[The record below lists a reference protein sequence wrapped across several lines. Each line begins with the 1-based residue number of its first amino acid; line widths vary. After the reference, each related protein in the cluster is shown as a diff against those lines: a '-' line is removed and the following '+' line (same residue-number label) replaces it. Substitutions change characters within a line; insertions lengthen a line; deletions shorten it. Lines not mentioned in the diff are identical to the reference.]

1 MKKTVLYKI
10 AAVLLSVITAAAM
23 IPAAF
28 ASNESEREYDTDGA
42 TKFTFTDSGIDA
54 DDGDYDGCKINGSD
68 LTINSAGVYILSGT
82 SSDGSVSVKKGTTG
96 VVLILA
102 GLNLTSA
109 DSAPIACNKSSE
121 VTVVAAAGS
130 KNTLTDTEKNNGD
143 NYPDNENAE
152 NAVIKCK
159 DGSKVTICG
168 TGELTVNALGKNG
181 IKSGASTEEEGE
193 AYLYIKE
200 LTLTIKASVND
211 AVNAEALLNIYSGS
225 ITIDAGDDALHCD
238 YIMNVGEEGTAGPA
252 IKVTS
257 CCEGL
262 EAAELNIYSGNITI
276 YSEDDCLN
284 AANSDLSDYGFSLSI
299 YGGTLYMESS
309 SGDGIDSNGTLTIS
323 GGSTTVWTAN
333 TADNQPLDADGTITV
348 SGGTV
353 FAAGGSAG
361 MGMNIEAS
369 QPFVVFGNTGTGGM
383 GQGAQGG
390 TPGEPPT
397 GGAGQGAQSGTPGE
411 PPTGGAGQ
419 GAQSG
424 TPGEPPTGGAGQD
437 GQGGAPGEP
446 PTGGAGQDGQSGTPG
461 EPPTG
466 GAGQG
471 AQSGTPGEPPTG
483 GAGQDGQGGTP
494 GEPPTGRAGQD
505 GQSGTPGEPP
515 TGGMGQGSVLLSAD
529 SAFEIRDS
537 SGSTVYSGTA
547 PYNASTVFYSSPNL
561 YEDSEYTLY
570 SGGAG
575 VAAASAGYTVTN
587 NSGSTP
593 AKPNDDGTDAEET
606 NPQTGDSIY
615 PIIFAAVFV
624 ALGGGAAAAAVI
636 IVRKRSRRGEN

>member
-1 MKKTVLYKI
+1 MKKSILYKI

-28 ASNESEREYDTDGA
+28 ASDESEREYDTDGA

-82 SSDGSVSVKKGTTG
+82 SSDGSVSVKKGIAG

-130 KNTLTDTEKNNGD
+130 KNTLTDTEKNNDD

-181 IKSGASTEEEGE
+181 IKSGASTEEDGE
-193 AYLYIKE
+193 ACLYIKE
-200 LTLTIKASVND
+200 LTLTINASVND

-353 FAAGGSAG
+353 LAAGGSAG

-419 GAQSG
+419 
-424 TPGEPPTGGAGQD
+424 
-437 GQGGAPGEP
+437 
-446 PTGGAGQDGQSGTPG
+446 DGQSGTPG

-483 GAGQDGQGGTP
+483 G
-494 GEPPTGRAGQD
+494 AGQD

-636 IVRKRSRRGEN
+636 IVRKRSHRRES

>member
-1 MKKTVLYKI
+1 MKKSILYKI
-10 AAVLLSVITAAAM
+10 AAVLISLMIAAAM

-28 ASNESEREYDTDGA
+28 ALDERESGYDTDGA

-54 DDGDYDGCKINGSD
+54 DDGDYDGYKINGSD

-82 SSDGSVSVKKGTTG
+82 SSDGSVTVKKGITG
-96 VVLILA
+96 VVLILD
-102 GLNLTSA
+102 GLDLTSE

-130 KNTLTDTEKNNGD
+130 KNTLTDTEKNNDD

-181 IKSGASTEEEGE
+181 IKSGASTEEDGE
-193 AYLYIKE
+193 ACLYIKE
-200 LTLTIKASVND
+200 LTLTINASVND

-262 EAAELNIYSGNITI
+262 EAADLNIYSGNITI
-276 YSEDDCLN
+276 YSEDDCIN

-353 FAAGGSAG
+353 LAAGGSSG
-361 MGMNIEAS
+361 MGMNIEAT
-369 QPFVVFGNTGTGGM
+369 QPFVVFGNTGTGGGM

-419 GAQSG
+419 
-424 TPGEPPTGGAGQD
+424 
-437 GQGGAPGEP
+437 
-446 PTGGAGQDGQSGTPG
+446 DGQSGTPG

-466 GAGQG
+466 G
-471 AQSGTPGEPPTG
+471 
-483 GAGQDGQGGTP
+483 
-494 GEPPTGRAGQD
+494 
-505 GQSGTPGEPP
+505 
-515 TGGMGQGSVLLSAD
+515 GMGQGSVLLSAD
-529 SAFEIRDS
+529 SDFEIKDA

-547 PYNASTVFYSSPNL
+547 PYNASYIFYSSPDL
-561 YEDSEYTLY
+561 SEGSEYPLY
-570 SGGAG
+570 SGGVSA
-575 VAAASAGYTVTN
+575 AAASAGYTIAN
-587 NSGSTP
+587 NSGSAP
-593 AKPNDDGTDAEET
+593 SKPNDDGTNTEET

-636 IVRKRSRRGEN
+636 IVRKRSRRRES

>member
-1 MKKTVLYKI
+1 MKKSILYKI

-28 ASNESEREYDTDGA
+28 ASDESEREYDTDGA

-54 DDGDYDGCKINGSD
+54 DDGDYDGYKIKGSD

-82 SSDGSVSVKKGTTG
+82 SSDGSVTVKKGTTG

-109 DSAPIACNKSSE
+109 DSALIACNKSSE
-121 VTVVAAAGS
+121 VTVVAEAGS

-200 LTLTIKASVND
+200 LTLTINASVND

-353 FAAGGSAG
+353 LAAGGSAG

-411 PPTGGAGQ
+411 PPTGG
-419 GAQSG
+419 
-424 TPGEPPTGGAGQD
+424 
-437 GQGGAPGEP
+437 
-446 PTGGAGQDGQSGTPG
+446 
-461 EPPTG
+461 
-466 GAGQG
+466 
-471 AQSGTPGEPPTG
+471 
-483 GAGQDGQGGTP
+483 
-494 GEPPTGRAGQD
+494 AGQD

-575 VAAASAGYTVTN
+575 VAAASAGYTIAN
-587 NSGSTP
+587 NSGSAP

-624 ALGGGAAAAAVI
+624 ALGGGAAAAAVV
-636 IVRKRSRRGEN
+636 IVRKRSRRRES

>member
-1 MKKTVLYKI
+1 MKKTILYKI

-28 ASNESEREYDTDGA
+28 ASDESEREYDTDGA

-54 DDGDYDGCKINGSD
+54 DDGDYDGYKINGSD

-121 VTVVAAAGS
+121 VTVVAEAGS

-159 DGSKVTICG
+159 DGSKVTLCG

-181 IKSGASTEEEGE
+181 IKSGASTEEDGE
-193 AYLYIKE
+193 ACLYIKE
-200 LTLTIKASVND
+200 LTLTINASVND

-353 FAAGGSAG
+353 LAAGGSAG

-419 GAQSG
+419 DA
-424 TPGEPPTGGAGQD
+424 
-437 GQGGAPGEP
+437 
-446 PTGGAGQDGQSGTPG
+446 QSGTPG

-483 GAGQDGQGGTP
+483 GAGQDGQSGTP
-494 GEPPTGRAGQD
+494 VEPPTG
-505 GQSGTPGEPP
+505 
-515 TGGMGQGSVLLSAD
+515 GGMGQGSVLLNAD

-547 PYNASTVFYSSPNL
+547 PYNASTVFYSSPSL

-636 IVRKRSRRGEN
+636 IVRKRSRRRES

>member
-1 MKKTVLYKI
+1 MAKKDYYAILGVSK
-10 AAVLLSVITAAAM
+10 TASQDEIKSAYRKMAKQYH
-23 IPAAF
+23 PDLHPDDKQCAEKF
-28 ASNESEREYDTDGA
+28 KECNEAYEILGDPERRRKY
-42 TKFTFTDSGIDA
+42 DSGEMDFENFNFGGPGRGFSTAGFEDIFDIFSSFMGGGSRSSA
-54 DDGDYDGCKINGSD
+54 GAQRQTPRGSD
-68 LTINSAGVYILSGT
+68 
-82 SSDGSVSVKKGTTG
+82 
-96 VVLILA
+96 
-102 GLNLTSA
+102 
-109 DSAPIACNKSSE
+109 
-121 VTVVAAAGS
+121 VT
-130 KNTLTDTEKNNGD
+130 
-143 NYPDNENAE
+143 
-152 NAVIKCK
+152 C
-159 DGSKVTICG
+159 
-168 TGELTVNALGKNG
+168 
-181 IKSGASTEEEGE
+181 
-193 AYLYIKE
+193 
-200 LTLTIKASVND
+200 SVN
-211 AVNAEALLNIYSGS
+211 VSF
-225 ITIDAGDDALHCD
+225 
-238 YIMNVGEEGTAGPA
+238 
-252 IKVTS
+252 
-257 CCEGL
+257 L
-262 EAAELNIYSGNITI
+262 EAALGASKEIKLNRLERCPDCNGTGAKDSSSVKECDECHGTGRVQYVRDSFFGRQ

-353 FAAGGSAG
+353 LAAGGSAG

-397 GGAGQGAQSGTPGE
+397 GGAGQGA
-411 PPTGGAGQ
+411 
-419 GAQSG
+419 
-424 TPGEPPTGGAGQD
+424 
-437 GQGGAPGEP
+437 
-446 PTGGAGQDGQSGTPG
+446 
-461 EPPTG
+461 
-466 GAGQG
+466 
-471 AQSGTPGEPPTG
+471 
-483 GAGQDGQGGTP
+483 
-494 GEPPTGRAGQD
+494 
-505 GQSGTPGEPP
+505 QSGTPGEPP

-593 AKPNDDGTDAEET
+593 AKPNDDGTDAEEP

-624 ALGGGAAAAAVI
+624 ALGGGAAAAAVV
-636 IVRKRSRRGEN
+636 IVRKRSRRRES

>member
-1 MKKTVLYKI
+1 MKKSILYKI
-10 AAVLLSVITAAAM
+10 AAVLLSLMIAAAM

-28 ASNESEREYDTDGA
+28 ALDESESGYDTDGA

-54 DDGDYDGCKINGSD
+54 VKGDYDGYKIKGSD

-82 SSDGSVSVKKGTTG
+82 SSDGSVTVKKGTTG

-159 DGSKVTICG
+159 DGSKVTLCG

-181 IKSGASTEEEGE
+181 IKSGASTEEDGE
-193 AYLYIKE
+193 ACLYIKE
-200 LTLTIKASVND
+200 LTLTINAGVND

-238 YIMNVGEEGTAGPA
+238 YIMNVGGEGTAGPA
-252 IKVTS
+252 IKVNS

-276 YSEDDCLN
+276 YSEDDCIN

-333 TADNQPLDADGTITV
+333 TADNQPLDADGKITI

-353 FAAGGSAG
+353 LAAGGSSG
-361 MGMNIEAS
+361 MGMNIEAT
-369 QPFVVFGNTGTGGM
+369 QPFVVFGNTGMGGGM
-383 GQGAQGG
+383 GQGAQ
-390 TPGEPPT
+390 
-397 GGAGQGAQSGTPGE
+397 SGT
-411 PPTGGAGQ
+411 
-419 GAQSG
+419 
-424 TPGEPPTGGAGQD
+424 
-437 GQGGAPGEP
+437 PGEP

-466 GAGQG
+466 G
-471 AQSGTPGEPPTG
+471 
-483 GAGQDGQGGTP
+483 
-494 GEPPTGRAGQD
+494 
-505 GQSGTPGEPP
+505 
-515 TGGMGQGSVLLSAD
+515 GMGQGSVLLNAD

-547 PYNASTVFYSSPNL
+547 PYNASFIFYSSPDL
-561 YEDSEYTLY
+561 SEGSEYTLY
-570 SGGAG
+570 SGGVSA
-575 VAAASAGYTVTN
+575 AAASAGYTVAN
-587 NSGSTP
+587 NSGNAPS
-593 AKPNDDGTDAEET
+593 KPNDDGTNTEET

-636 IVRKRSRRGEN
+636 IVRKRSRRRES

>member
-82 SSDGSVSVKKGTTG
+82 SSDGSVSFKKGTTG

-159 DGSKVTICG
+159 DGSKVTLCG

-181 IKSGASTEEEGE
+181 IKSGASTEEDGE
-193 AYLYIKE
+193 ACLYIKE
-200 LTLTIKASVND
+200 LTLTINASVND

-353 FAAGGSAG
+353 LAAGGSAG

-419 GAQSG
+419 
-424 TPGEPPTGGAGQD
+424 
-437 GQGGAPGEP
+437 
-446 PTGGAGQDGQSGTPG
+446 DGQSGTPG

-483 GAGQDGQGGTP
+483 GAGQGAQSGTP
-494 GEPPTGRAGQD
+494 GEPPTGGMGQ
-505 GQSGTPGEPP
+505 GAQSGTPGEPP

-547 PYNASTVFYSSPNL
+547 PYNASIVFYSSPNL

-575 VAAASAGYTVTN
+575 IASASAGYTVAN
-587 NSGSTP
+587 NSGNAPS
-593 AKPNDDGTDAEET
+593 KPNDDGTDAEET

-624 ALGGGAAAAAVI
+624 ALGGAAAAAAVI
-636 IVRKRSRRGEN
+636 IVRKRSRRRES

>member
-1 MKKTVLYKI
+1 MKKSILYKI
-10 AAVLLSVITAAAM
+10 AAVLLSLMIAAAM

-28 ASNESEREYDTDGA
+28 ALDERESGYDTDGA

-54 DDGDYDGCKINGSD
+54 VKGDYDGYKIKGSD

-82 SSDGSVSVKKGTTG
+82 SSDGSVTVKKGTTG

-121 VTVVAAAGS
+121 VTIVAEAGS

-159 DGSKVTICG
+159 DGSKVTLCG

-181 IKSGASTEEEGE
+181 IKSGASTEEDGE
-193 AYLYIKE
+193 ACLYIKE
-200 LTLTIKASVND
+200 LTLTINAGVND

-238 YIMNVGEEGTAGPA
+238 YIMNVGEEGTAGPT
-252 IKVTS
+252 IKVNS

-262 EAAELNIYSGNITI
+262 EAADLNIYSGNITI
-276 YSEDDCLN
+276 YSEDDCIN

-333 TADNQPLDADGTITV
+333 TADNQPLDADGKITI

-353 FAAGGSAG
+353 LAAGGSSG
-361 MGMNIEAS
+361 MGMNIEAT
-369 QPFVVFGNTGTGGM
+369 QPFVVFGNTGMGGA

-397 GGAGQGAQSGTPGE
+397 GGAGQGTQSGTPGE
-411 PPTGGAGQ
+411 PPA
-419 GAQSG
+419 
-424 TPGEPPTGGAGQD
+424 GGAGQD
-437 GQGGAPGEP
+437 GQGGAPGEPPTGGMGQDGQSGTPGEP

-466 GAGQG
+466 GMGQG

-483 GAGQDGQGGTP
+483 GAGQDGQSGTP
-494 GEPPTGRAGQD
+494 GEPPTGGMGQ
-505 GQSGTPGEPP
+505 GAQSGTPGEPP

-547 PYNASTVFYSSPNL
+547 PYNASSVFYSSPNL

-575 VAAASAGYTVTN
+575 VAAASAGYTIAN
-587 NSGSTP
+587 NSGNAPS
-593 AKPNDDGTDAEET
+593 KPNDDGTNTEET

-636 IVRKRSRRGEN
+636 IVRKRSRRRES

>member
-1 MKKTVLYKI
+1 MSTEKKRRLSIMKKSILYKI

-28 ASNESEREYDTDGA
+28 ASDESEREYDTDGA

-54 DDGDYDGCKINGSD
+54 VKGDYDGYKIKRSD

-82 SSDGSVSVKKGTTG
+82 SSDGSVSVKKGITG
-96 VVLILA
+96 VVLILD
-102 GLNLTSA
+102 GLDLTSE

-130 KNTLTDTEKNNGD
+130 KNTLTDTEKNNDD

-159 DGSKVTICG
+159 DGSKVTLCG

-181 IKSGASTEEEGE
+181 INSGASTEEDGE
-193 AYLYIKE
+193 ACLYIKE

-353 FAAGGSAG
+353 LAAGGSAG

-483 GAGQDGQGGTP
+483 GAGQG
-494 GEPPTGRAGQD
+494 A
-505 GQSGTPGEPP
+505 QSGTPGEPP

-636 IVRKRSRRGEN
+636 IVRKRSRRRES

>member
-1 MKKTVLYKI
+1 MKKSILYKI

-28 ASNESEREYDTDGA
+28 ASDESEREYDTDGA

-54 DDGDYDGCKINGSD
+54 VKGDYDGYKIKRSD

-82 SSDGSVSVKKGTTG
+82 SSDGSVSVKKGITG
-96 VVLILA
+96 VVLILD
-102 GLNLTSA
+102 GLDLTSE

-130 KNTLTDTEKNNGD
+130 KNTLTDTEKNNDD

-159 DGSKVTICG
+159 DGSKVTLCG

-181 IKSGASTEEEGE
+181 INSGASTEEDGE
-193 AYLYIKE
+193 ACLYIKE

-353 FAAGGSAG
+353 LAAGGSAG

-383 GQGAQGG
+383 GQGAQG
-390 TPGEPPT
+390 
-397 GGAGQGAQSGTPGE
+397 GTPGE

-483 GAGQDGQGGTP
+483 GAGQG
-494 GEPPTGRAGQD
+494 A
-505 GQSGTPGEPP
+505 QSGTPGEPP

-636 IVRKRSRRGEN
+636 IVRKRSRRRES

>member
-1 MKKTVLYKI
+1 MKKSILYKI

-28 ASNESEREYDTDGA
+28 ASDESEREYDTDGA

-54 DDGDYDGCKINGSD
+54 VKGDYDGYKIKGSD

-82 SSDGSVSVKKGTTG
+82 SSDGSVTVKKGTTG

-109 DSAPIACNKSSE
+109 DSALIACNKSSE
-121 VTVVAAAGS
+121 VTVVAEAGS

-200 LTLTIKASVND
+200 LTLTINASVND

-353 FAAGGSAG
+353 LAAGGSAG

-383 GQGAQGG
+383 GQGAQ
-390 TPGEPPT
+390 
-397 GGAGQGAQSGTPGE
+397 
-411 PPTGGAGQ
+411 
-419 GAQSG
+419 SG

-446 PTGGAGQDGQSGTPG
+446 PTGG
-461 EPPTG
+461 
-466 GAGQG
+466 
-471 AQSGTPGEPPTG
+471 
-483 GAGQDGQGGTP
+483 
-494 GEPPTGRAGQD
+494 AGQD

-575 VAAASAGYTVTN
+575 VAAASAGYTIAN
-587 NSGSTP
+587 NSGSAP

>member
-1 MKKTVLYKI
+1 MKKSILYKI

-28 ASNESEREYDTDGA
+28 ASDESEREYDTDGA

-54 DDGDYDGCKINGSD
+54 DDGDYDGYKINGSD

-82 SSDGSVSVKKGTTG
+82 SSDGSVTVKKGTTG

-181 IKSGASTEEEGE
+181 IKSGASTEEDGE
-193 AYLYIKE
+193 ACLYIKE
-200 LTLTIKASVND
+200 LTLTINASVND

-276 YSEDDCLN
+276 YSEDDCIN
-284 AANSDLSDYGFSLSI
+284 AANSDLGDYGFSLSI

-353 FAAGGSAG
+353 LAAGGSAG

-383 GQGAQGG
+383 GQGAQGGTPGEPPTGGAGQGAQGG

-437 GQGGAPGEP
+437 GQ
-446 PTGGAGQDGQSGTPG
+446 SGTPG

-466 GAGQG
+466 
-471 AQSGTPGEPPTG
+471 
-483 GAGQDGQGGTP
+483 
-494 GEPPTGRAGQD
+494 
-505 GQSGTPGEPP
+505 
-515 TGGMGQGSVLLSAD
+515 GGMGQGSVLLSAD
-529 SAFEIRDS
+529 SDFEIKDA

-547 PYNASTVFYSSPNL
+547 PYNASYIFYSSPDL
-561 YEDSEYTLY
+561 SEGSEYPLY
-570 SGGAG
+570 SGGVSA
-575 VAAASAGYTVTN
+575 AAASAGYTIAN
-587 NSGSTP
+587 NSGSAP
-593 AKPNDDGTDAEET
+593 AKPNDDSGSENGSTSTSET

-636 IVRKRSRRGEN
+636 IVRKRSCRGEN

>member
-1 MKKTVLYKI
+1 MKKSILYKI
-10 AAVLLSVITAAAM
+10 AAVLLSLMIAAAM

-28 ASNESEREYDTDGA
+28 ALDESESGYDTDGA

-54 DDGDYDGCKINGSD
+54 VKGDYDGYKIKGSD

-82 SSDGSVSVKKGTTG
+82 SSDGSVTVKKDITG
-96 VVLILA
+96 VVLILD
-102 GLNLTSA
+102 GLDLTSE

-121 VTVVAAAGS
+121 VTIVAAAGS
-130 KNTLTDTEKNNGD
+130 KNTLTDTEKNNDD

-159 DGSKVTICG
+159 DGSKVTLCG

-200 LTLTIKASVND
+200 LTLTINASVND

-238 YIMNVGEEGTAGPA
+238 YIMNVGGEGTAGPA
-252 IKVTS
+252 IKVNS

-333 TADNQPLDADGTITV
+333 TADNQPLDADGKITI

-353 FAAGGSAG
+353 LAAGGSFG
-361 MGMNIEAS
+361 MGMNIEAT
-369 QPFVVFGNTGTGGM
+369 QPFVVFGNTGMGGGM
-383 GQGAQGG
+383 GQGAQSG

-397 GGAGQGAQSGTPGE
+397 GGAGQGAQGGTPNE

-437 GQGGAPGEP
+437 GQSGTPGEP

-466 GAGQG
+466 G
-471 AQSGTPGEPPTG
+471 
-483 GAGQDGQGGTP
+483 
-494 GEPPTGRAGQD
+494 
-505 GQSGTPGEPP
+505 
-515 TGGMGQGSVLLSAD
+515 GMGQGSVLLSAD
-529 SAFEIRDS
+529 SDFEIKDA
-537 SGSTVYSGTA
+537 SGSAVYSGTA
-547 PYNASTVFYSSPNL
+547 PYNASYIFYSSPDL
-561 YEDSEYTLY
+561 TEGSEYTLY
-570 SGGAG
+570 SGGVSA
-575 VAAASAGYTVTN
+575 AAASAGYTIAN
-587 NSGSTP
+587 NSGNAPS
-593 AKPNDDGTDAEET
+593 KPNDDGTNTEET

>member
-1 MKKTVLYKI
+1 MKKSILYKI

-28 ASNESEREYDTDGA
+28 ASDESEREYDTDGA

-54 DDGDYDGCKINGSD
+54 VKGDYDGYKIKGSD

-82 SSDGSVSVKKGTTG
+82 SSDGSVSVKKGITG
-96 VVLILA
+96 VVLILD
-102 GLNLTSA
+102 GLDLTSE
-109 DSAPIACNKSSE
+109 DSAPISCNKSSE

-130 KNTLTDTEKNNGD
+130 KNTLTDTEKNNDD

-159 DGSKVTICG
+159 DGSKVTLCG

-181 IKSGASTEEEGE
+181 IKSGASTEEDGE
-193 AYLYIKE
+193 ACLYIKE
-200 LTLTIKASVND
+200 LTLTINASVND

-284 AANSDLSDYGFSLSI
+284 AANSGLSDYGFSLSI

-353 FAAGGSAG
+353 LAAGGSAG

-383 GQGAQGG
+383 GQSAQSGTPGEPPTGGAGQSAQSG

-424 TPGEPPTGGAGQD
+424 TPGEPPTGG
-437 GQGGAPGEP
+437 
-446 PTGGAGQDGQSGTPG
+446 
-461 EPPTG
+461 
-466 GAGQG
+466 
-471 AQSGTPGEPPTG
+471 
-483 GAGQDGQGGTP
+483 
-494 GEPPTGRAGQD
+494 
-505 GQSGTPGEPP
+505 
-515 TGGMGQGSVLLSAD
+515 MGQGSVLLSAD

-547 PYNASTVFYSSPNL
+547 PYNTSTVFYSSPNL

-636 IVRKRSRRGEN
+636 IVRKRSRRRES

>member
-1 MKKTVLYKI
+1 MKKSILYKI

-28 ASNESEREYDTDGA
+28 ASDESEREYDTDGA

-54 DDGDYDGCKINGSD
+54 DDGDYDGYKINGSD

-82 SSDGSVSVKKGTTG
+82 SSDGSVTVKKGTTG

-181 IKSGASTEEEGE
+181 IKSGASTEEDGE
-193 AYLYIKE
+193 ACLYIKE
-200 LTLTIKASVND
+200 LTLTINASVND

-276 YSEDDCLN
+276 YSEDDCIN
-284 AANSDLSDYGFSLSI
+284 AANSDLGDYGFSLSI

-353 FAAGGSAG
+353 LAAGGSAG

-383 GQGAQGG
+383 GQGAQGGTPGEPPTGGAGQGAQGG

-424 TPGEPPTGGAGQD
+424 TPGEPPTGGAGQ
-437 GQGGAPGEP
+437 GAQSGTPGEP

-466 GAGQG
+466 G
-471 AQSGTPGEPPTG
+471 
-483 GAGQDGQGGTP
+483 
-494 GEPPTGRAGQD
+494 
-505 GQSGTPGEPP
+505 
-515 TGGMGQGSVLLSAD
+515 GMGQGSVLLSAD
-529 SAFEIRDS
+529 SDFEIKDA

-547 PYNASTVFYSSPNL
+547 PYNASYIFYSSPDL
-561 YEDSEYTLY
+561 SEGSEYPLY
-570 SGGAG
+570 SGGVSA
-575 VAAASAGYTVTN
+575 AAASAGYTIAN
-587 NSGSTP
+587 NSGSAP
-593 AKPNDDGTDAEET
+593 AKPNDDSGSENGSTSTSET

-624 ALGGGAAAAAVI
+624 ALGGGAAAAAEI
-636 IVRKRSRRGEN
+636 IVRKRSCRGEN

>member
-1 MKKTVLYKI
+1 MKKSILYKI

-28 ASNESEREYDTDGA
+28 ASDESEREYDTDGA

-82 SSDGSVSVKKGTTG
+82 SSDGSVSVKKGIAG

-130 KNTLTDTEKNNGD
+130 KNTLTDTEKNNDD

-181 IKSGASTEEEGE
+181 IKSGASTEEDGE
-193 AYLYIKE
+193 ACLYIKE
-200 LTLTIKASVND
+200 LTLTINASVND

-353 FAAGGSAG
+353 LAAGGSAG

-383 GQGAQGG
+383 GQGAQG
-390 TPGEPPT
+390 
-397 GGAGQGAQSGTPGE
+397 GTPGE

-483 GAGQDGQGGTP
+483 GAGQG
-494 GEPPTGRAGQD
+494 A
-505 GQSGTPGEPP
+505 QSGTPGEPP

-547 PYNASTVFYSSPNL
+547 PYNASTVFYSSPSL

-636 IVRKRSRRGEN
+636 IVRKRSRRRES

>member
-1 MKKTVLYKI
+1 MKKSILYKI

-28 ASNESEREYDTDGA
+28 ASDESKREYDTDGA

-82 SSDGSVSVKKGTTG
+82 SSDGSVTVKKGTTG

-102 GLNLTSA
+102 GLDLTSE

-181 IKSGASTEEEGE
+181 IKSGASTEEDGE
-193 AYLYIKE
+193 ACLYIKE
-200 LTLTIKASVND
+200 LTLTINASVND

-252 IKVTS
+252 IKATS

-309 SGDGIDSNGTLTIS
+309 SGDGIDSNGTLTTS

-353 FAAGGSAG
+353 LAAGGSAG

-419 GAQSG
+419 GAQG
-424 TPGEPPTGGAGQD
+424 
-437 GQGGAPGEP
+437 
-446 PTGGAGQDGQSGTPG
+446 GTPG

-483 GAGQDGQGGTP
+483 GAGQS
-494 GEPPTGRAGQD
+494 A
-505 GQSGTPGEPP
+505 QSGTPGEPP

-529 SAFEIRDS
+529 SDFEIKDA

-547 PYNASTVFYSSPNL
+547 PYNASTVFYSSPSL

-570 SGGAG
+570 SGAG

-593 AKPNDDGTDAEET
+593 AKPNDDGTNAEET

-624 ALGGGAAAAAVI
+624 ALGGAAAAAAVI
-636 IVRKRSRRGEN
+636 IVRKRSRRRES

>member
-1 MKKTVLYKI
+1 MKKSILYKI

-28 ASNESEREYDTDGA
+28 ASDESESGYDTDGA

-54 DDGDYDGCKINGSD
+54 VKGDYDGYKIKGSD

-82 SSDGSVSVKKGTTG
+82 SSDGSVSVKKGIAG
-96 VVLILA
+96 VVLILD

-211 AVNAEALLNIYSGS
+211 AVNAEALLNICSGS

-353 FAAGGSAG
+353 LAAGGSAG
-361 MGMNIEAS
+361 MGMNIEVS

-383 GQGAQGG
+383 GQGAQSGTPGEPPTGG
-390 TPGEPPT
+390 AGQSAQSGTPGEPPTGGAGQGAQSGAPGEPPT

-424 TPGEPPTGGAGQD
+424 TPGEPPTGG
-437 GQGGAPGEP
+437 
-446 PTGGAGQDGQSGTPG
+446 
-461 EPPTG
+461 
-466 GAGQG
+466 
-471 AQSGTPGEPPTG
+471 
-483 GAGQDGQGGTP
+483 
-494 GEPPTGRAGQD
+494 
-505 GQSGTPGEPP
+505 
-515 TGGMGQGSVLLSAD
+515 MGQGSVLLSAD
-529 SAFEIRDS
+529 SDFEIKDA

-570 SGGAG
+570 SGGVSA
-575 VAAASAGYTVTN
+575 AAASAGYTVTN

-636 IVRKRSRRGEN
+636 IVRKRSRRRES

>member
-1 MKKTVLYKI
+1 MKKSILYKI
-10 AAVLLSVITAAAM
+10 AAVLLSLMIAAAM

-28 ASNESEREYDTDGA
+28 ASDESESGYDTDGA

-54 DDGDYDGCKINGSD
+54 VKGDYDGYKIKGSD

-82 SSDGSVSVKKGTTG
+82 SGDGSVTVKKGITG
-96 VVLILA
+96 VVLILD
-102 GLNLTSA
+102 GLDLTSE

-121 VTVVAAAGS
+121 VTIVAAAGS
-130 KNTLTDTEKNNGD
+130 KNTLTDNEKNND
-143 NYPDNENAE
+143 DSYPDNENAE

-159 DGSKVTICG
+159 DGSKVTLCG

-193 AYLYIKE
+193 AYLCIKE
-200 LTLTIKASVND
+200 LTLTINASVND
-211 AVNAEALLNIYSGS
+211 AVNAEALLNICSGS
-225 ITIDAGDDALHCD
+225 ITVDAGDDALHCD
-238 YIMNVGEEGTAGPA
+238 YIMNVGEEGTAGPT
-252 IKVTS
+252 IKVNS

-284 AANSDLSDYGFSLSI
+284 AANSDLGDYGFSLSI

-333 TADNQPLDADGTITV
+333 TADNQPLDADGKITI

-353 FAAGGSAG
+353 LAAGGSFG
-361 MGMNIEAS
+361 MGMNIEAT
-369 QPFVVFGNTGTGGM
+369 QPFVVFGNTGMGGGM

-390 TPGEPPT
+390 
-397 GGAGQGAQSGTPGE
+397 
-411 PPTGGAGQ
+411 
-419 GAQSG
+419 
-424 TPGEPPTGGAGQD
+424 
-437 GQGGAPGEP
+437 
-446 PTGGAGQDGQSGTPG
+446 
-461 EPPTG
+461 
-466 GAGQG
+466 
-471 AQSGTPGEPPTG
+471 
-483 GAGQDGQGGTP
+483 
-494 GEPPTGRAGQD
+494 
-505 GQSGTPGEPP
+505 
-515 TGGMGQGSVLLSAD
+515 MGQGSVLLNAD

-547 PYNASTVFYSSPNL
+547 PYNASFIFYSSPDL
-561 YEDSEYTLY
+561 SEGSEYTLY
-570 SGGAG
+570 SGGVSA
-575 VAAASAGYTVTN
+575 AAASAGYTIAN
-587 NSGSTP
+587 NSGSAP
-593 AKPNDDGTDAEET
+593 AKPNDDSGSENGSTSTSET

-624 ALGGGAAAAAVI
+624 ALGGAAAAAAVI
-636 IVRKRSRRGEN
+636 IVRKRSRRRAS

>member
-82 SSDGSVSVKKGTTG
+82 SSDGSVSFKKGTTG

-159 DGSKVTICG
+159 DGSKVTLCG

-181 IKSGASTEEEGE
+181 IKSGASTEEDGE
-193 AYLYIKE
+193 ACLYIKE
-200 LTLTIKASVND
+200 LTLTINASVND

-353 FAAGGSAG
+353 LAAGGSAG

-419 GAQSG
+419 
-424 TPGEPPTGGAGQD
+424 
-437 GQGGAPGEP
+437 
-446 PTGGAGQDGQSGTPG
+446 DGQSGTPG

-483 GAGQDGQGGTP
+483 GMGQG
-494 GEPPTGRAGQD
+494 A
-505 GQSGTPGEPP
+505 QSGTPGEPP

-547 PYNASTVFYSSPNL
+547 PYNASIVFYSSPNL

-575 VAAASAGYTVTN
+575 IASASAGYTVAN
-587 NSGSTP
+587 NSGNAPS
-593 AKPNDDGTDAEET
+593 KPNDDGTDAEET

-624 ALGGGAAAAAVI
+624 ALGGAAAAAAVI
-636 IVRKRSRRGEN
+636 IVRKRSRRRES

>member
-1 MKKTVLYKI
+1 M
-10 AAVLLSVITAAAM
+10 
-23 IPAAF
+23 
-28 ASNESEREYDTDGA
+28 
-42 TKFTFTDSGIDA
+42 
-54 DDGDYDGCKINGSD
+54 
-68 LTINSAGVYILSGT
+68 
-82 SSDGSVSVKKGTTG
+82 
-96 VVLILA
+96 
-102 GLNLTSA
+102 
-109 DSAPIACNKSSE
+109 
-121 VTVVAAAGS
+121 
-130 KNTLTDTEKNNGD
+130 
-143 NYPDNENAE
+143 
-152 NAVIKCK
+152 
-159 DGSKVTICG
+159 TICG

-200 LTLTIKASVND
+200 LTLTINASVND

-353 FAAGGSAG
+353 LAAGGSAG

-411 PPTGGAGQ
+411 PPTGG
-419 GAQSG
+419 
-424 TPGEPPTGGAGQD
+424 
-437 GQGGAPGEP
+437 
-446 PTGGAGQDGQSGTPG
+446 
-461 EPPTG
+461 
-466 GAGQG
+466 
-471 AQSGTPGEPPTG
+471 
-483 GAGQDGQGGTP
+483 
-494 GEPPTGRAGQD
+494 AGQD

-575 VAAASAGYTVTN
+575 VAAASAGYTIAN
-587 NSGSTP
+587 NSGSAP

-624 ALGGGAAAAAVI
+624 ALGGGAAAAAVV
-636 IVRKRSRRGEN
+636 IVRKRSRRRES

>member
-1 MKKTVLYKI
+1 MKKSILYKI

-28 ASNESEREYDTDGA
+28 ASDESESGYDTDGA

-54 DDGDYDGCKINGSD
+54 VKGDYDGYKIKGSD

-82 SSDGSVSVKKGTTG
+82 SSDGSVSVKKGITG
-96 VVLILA
+96 VVLILD
-102 GLNLTSA
+102 GLDLTSE

-130 KNTLTDTEKNNGD
+130 KNTLTDTEKNNDD

-200 LTLTIKASVND
+200 LTLTINASVND

-353 FAAGGSAG
+353 LAAGGSAG

-397 GGAGQGAQSGTPGE
+397 GGM
-411 PPTGGAGQ
+411 GQ

-446 PTGGAGQDGQSGTPG
+446 PTGG
-461 EPPTG
+461 
-466 GAGQG
+466 
-471 AQSGTPGEPPTG
+471 
-483 GAGQDGQGGTP
+483 
-494 GEPPTGRAGQD
+494 AGQD

-575 VAAASAGYTVTN
+575 VAAASAGYTIAN
-587 NSGSTP
+587 NSGSAP
-593 AKPNDDGTDAEET
+593 AKPNDDDTDAEET

>member
-1 MKKTVLYKI
+1 MKKSILYKI

-28 ASNESEREYDTDGA
+28 ASDESEREYDTDGA

-54 DDGDYDGCKINGSD
+54 DDGDYDGYKIKGSD

-82 SSDGSVSVKKGTTG
+82 SSDGSVTVKKGTTG

-109 DSAPIACNKSSE
+109 DSALIACNKSSE
-121 VTVVAAAGS
+121 VTVVAEAGS

-200 LTLTIKASVND
+200 LTLTINASVND

-353 FAAGGSAG
+353 LAAGGSAG

-437 GQGGAPGEP
+437 GQ
-446 PTGGAGQDGQSGTPG
+446 
-461 EPPTG
+461 
-466 GAGQG
+466 
-471 AQSGTPGEPPTG
+471 
-483 GAGQDGQGGTP
+483 
-494 GEPPTGRAGQD
+494 
-505 GQSGTPGEPP
+505 SGTPGEPP

-575 VAAASAGYTVTN
+575 VAAASAGYTIAN
-587 NSGSTP
+587 NSGSAP

-624 ALGGGAAAAAVI
+624 ALGGGAAAAAVV
-636 IVRKRSRRGEN
+636 IVRKRSRRRES

>member
-1 MKKTVLYKI
+1 MKKSILYKI

-28 ASNESEREYDTDGA
+28 ASDESEREYDTDGA

-353 FAAGGSAG
+353 LAAGGSAG

-397 GGAGQGAQSGTPGE
+397 GGAGQGAQSGTPGDPPTGGAGQSAQSGTPRE

-419 GAQSG
+419 G
-424 TPGEPPTGGAGQD
+424 T
-437 GQGGAPGEP
+437 
-446 PTGGAGQDGQSGTPG
+446 
-461 EPPTG
+461 
-466 GAGQG
+466 
-471 AQSGTPGEPPTG
+471 
-483 GAGQDGQGGTP
+483 QGGTP
-494 GEPPTGRAGQD
+494 GEPPTGGAGQD

-547 PYNASTVFYSSPNL
+547 PYNASTVFYSSPSL

-575 VAAASAGYTVTN
+575 AAAASAGYTVTN

-624 ALGGGAAAAAVI
+624 ALGGAAAAAAVI
-636 IVRKRSRRGEN
+636 IVRKRSRRRES

>member
-1 MKKTVLYKI
+1 MKKTILYTI

-28 ASNESEREYDTDGA
+28 ASDESEREYDTDGA

-54 DDGDYDGCKINGSD
+54 VKGDYDGCNINGSD

-82 SSDGSVSVKKGTTG
+82 SSDGSVTVKKGTTG

-130 KNTLTDTEKNNGD
+130 KNTLTDTEKNNDD

-181 IKSGASTEEEGE
+181 IKSGASTEEDGE
-193 AYLYIKE
+193 ACLYIKE
-200 LTLTIKASVND
+200 LTLTINASVND

-353 FAAGGSAG
+353 LAAGGSAG

-369 QPFVVFGNTGTGGM
+369 QPFVVFGNTGTGG
-383 GQGAQGG
+383 
-390 TPGEPPT
+390 T
-397 GGAGQGAQSGTPGE
+397 GQGAQSGTPGE

-424 TPGEPPTGGAGQD
+424 TPGEPPTGGAGQS
-437 GQGGAPGEP
+437 A
-446 PTGGAGQDGQSGTPG
+446 QSGTPG

-483 GAGQDGQGGTP
+483 GAGQGAQGGTP
-494 GEPPTGRAGQD
+494 GEPPTGGAGQD

-606 NPQTGDSIY
+606 NPQTRDSIY

>member
-1 MKKTVLYKI
+1 MKKSILYKI

-28 ASNESEREYDTDGA
+28 ASDESEREYDTDGA

-353 FAAGGSAG
+353 LAAGGSAG

-424 TPGEPPTGGAGQD
+424 TPGEPPTGGAGQS
-437 GQGGAPGEP
+437 A
-446 PTGGAGQDGQSGTPG
+446 QSGTPR

-471 AQSGTPGEPPTG
+471 T
-483 GAGQDGQGGTP
+483 QGGTP
-494 GEPPTGRAGQD
+494 GEPPTGGAGQD

-547 PYNASTVFYSSPNL
+547 PYNASTVFYSSPSL

-575 VAAASAGYTVTN
+575 AAAASAGYTVTN

-624 ALGGGAAAAAVI
+624 ALGGAAAAAAVI
-636 IVRKRSRRGEN
+636 IVRKRSRRRES

>member
-1 MKKTVLYKI
+1 MKKSILYKI
-10 AAVLLSVITAAAM
+10 AAVLISLMIAAAM

-28 ASNESEREYDTDGA
+28 ALDERESGYDTDGA

-54 DDGDYDGCKINGSD
+54 DDGDYDGYKINGSD

-82 SSDGSVSVKKGTTG
+82 SSDGSVTVKKGITG
-96 VVLILA
+96 VVLILD
-102 GLNLTSA
+102 GLDLTSEG
-109 DSAPIACNKSSE
+109 SAPIACNKSSE

-130 KNTLTDTEKNNGD
+130 KNTLTDTEKNNDD

-181 IKSGASTEEEGE
+181 IKSGASTEEDGE
-193 AYLYIKE
+193 ACLYIKE
-200 LTLTIKASVND
+200 LTLTINASVND

-276 YSEDDCLN
+276 YSEDDCIN
-284 AANSDLSDYGFSLSI
+284 AANSDLGDYGFSLSI

-333 TADNQPLDADGTITV
+333 TADNQPLDADGKITI

-353 FAAGGSAG
+353 LAAGGSSG
-361 MGMNIEAS
+361 MGMNIEAT
-369 QPFVVFGNTGTGGM
+369 QPFVVFGNTGMGGGM
-383 GQGAQGG
+383 
-390 TPGEPPT
+390 
-397 GGAGQGAQSGTPGE
+397 GQGAQSGTP
-411 PPTGGAGQ
+411 
-419 GAQSG
+419 S
-424 TPGEPPTGGAGQD
+424 
-437 GQGGAPGEP
+437 EP

-466 GAGQG
+466 GGMGQG
-471 AQSGTPGEPPTG
+471 A
-483 GAGQDGQGGTP
+483 
-494 GEPPTGRAGQD
+494 
-505 GQSGTPGEPP
+505 QSGTPGEPP

-547 PYNASTVFYSSPNL
+547 PYNASSVFYSSPNL

-570 SGGAG
+570 SGGVSA
-575 VAAASAGYTVTN
+575 AAASAGYTIAN
-587 NSGSTP
+587 NSGSAP
-593 AKPNDDGTDAEET
+593 AKPNDDSGSENGSTSTSET

>member
-1 MKKTVLYKI
+1 MKKSILYKI
-10 AAVLLSVITAAAM
+10 AAVLLSLMIAAAM

-28 ASNESEREYDTDGA
+28 ALDESESGYDTDGA

-54 DDGDYDGCKINGSD
+54 VKGDYDGYKIKGSD

-82 SSDGSVSVKKGTTG
+82 SSDGSVTVKKGITG
-96 VVLILA
+96 VVLILD
-102 GLNLTSA
+102 GLDLTSE

-121 VTVVAAAGS
+121 VTIVAAAGS

-200 LTLTIKASVND
+200 LTLTINAGVND

-238 YIMNVGEEGTAGPA
+238 YIMNVGGEGTAGPT
-252 IKVTS
+252 IKVNS

-276 YSEDDCLN
+276 YSEDDCIN
-284 AANSDLSDYGFSLSI
+284 AANSDLGDYGFSLSI

-353 FAAGGSAG
+353 LAAGGSAG

-383 GQGAQGG
+383 GQGAQ
-390 TPGEPPT
+390 
-397 GGAGQGAQSGTPGE
+397 SGTPGE
-411 PPTGGAGQ
+411 PPTGGM
-419 GAQSG
+419 
-424 TPGEPPTGGAGQD
+424 GQD
-437 GQGGAPGEP
+437 GQGGTPGEP

-466 GAGQG
+466 G
-471 AQSGTPGEPPTG
+471 
-483 GAGQDGQGGTP
+483 
-494 GEPPTGRAGQD
+494 
-505 GQSGTPGEPP
+505 
-515 TGGMGQGSVLLSAD
+515 GMGQGSVLLNAD

-537 SGSTVYSGTA
+537 SGSAVYSGTA
-547 PYNASTVFYSSPNL
+547 PYNASYIFYSSPDL
-561 YEDSEYTLY
+561 SEGSEYTLY
-570 SGGAG
+570 SGGSSIAS
-575 VAAASAGYTVTN
+575 ASAGYTIAN
-587 NSGSTP
+587 NSGSAP
-593 AKPNDDGTDAEET
+593 AKPNDDSGSENGSTSTSET

>member
-1 MKKTVLYKI
+1 MKKSILYKI
-10 AAVLLSVITAAAM
+10 AAVLLSLMIAAAM

-28 ASNESEREYDTDGA
+28 ALDESESGYDTDGA

-54 DDGDYDGCKINGSD
+54 VKGDYDGYKIKGSD

-82 SSDGSVSVKKGTTG
+82 SSDGSVTVKKGTTG
-96 VVLILA
+96 VVLILD
-102 GLNLTSA
+102 GLDLTSE

-130 KNTLTDTEKNNGD
+130 KNTLTDTEKNNDD

-181 IKSGASTEEEGE
+181 IKSGASTEEDGE
-193 AYLYIKE
+193 ACLYIKE
-200 LTLTIKASVND
+200 LTLTINASVND

-276 YSEDDCLN
+276 YSEDDCIN
-284 AANSDLSDYGFSLSI
+284 AANSDLGDYGFSLSI

-309 SGDGIDSNGTLTIS
+309 SGDGIDSHGPLTLS

-353 FAAGGSAG
+353 LAAGGSAG

-424 TPGEPPTGGAGQD
+424 TPGEPPTGGAGQ
-437 GQGGAPGEP
+437 GAQSGTPGEP

-466 GAGQG
+466 G
-471 AQSGTPGEPPTG
+471 
-483 GAGQDGQGGTP
+483 
-494 GEPPTGRAGQD
+494 
-505 GQSGTPGEPP
+505 
-515 TGGMGQGSVLLSAD
+515 GMGQGSVLLSAD
-529 SAFEIRDS
+529 SDFEIKDA

-547 PYNASTVFYSSPNL
+547 PYNASYIFYSSPDL
-561 YEDSEYTLY
+561 SEGSEYPLY
-570 SGGAG
+570 SGGVSA
-575 VAAASAGYTVTN
+575 AAASAGYTIAN
-587 NSGSTP
+587 NSGSAP
-593 AKPNDDGTDAEET
+593 AKPNDDSGSENGSTSTSET

-636 IVRKRSRRGEN
+636 IVRKRSCRGEN

>member
-1 MKKTVLYKI
+1 MKKSILYKI

-28 ASNESEREYDTDGA
+28 ASDESEREYDTDGA

-54 DDGDYDGCKINGSD
+54 VKGDYDGYKIKGSD

-82 SSDGSVSVKKGTTG
+82 SSDGSVTVKKGTTG

-109 DSAPIACNKSSE
+109 DSALIACNKSSE
-121 VTVVAAAGS
+121 VTVVAEAGS

-200 LTLTIKASVND
+200 LTLTINASVND

-353 FAAGGSAG
+353 LAAGGSAG

-397 GGAGQGAQSGTPGE
+397 GGM
-411 PPTGGAGQ
+411 GQ

-437 GQGGAPGEP
+437 GQGGAPSEP
-446 PTGGAGQDGQSGTPG
+446 PTGG
-461 EPPTG
+461 
-466 GAGQG
+466 
-471 AQSGTPGEPPTG
+471 
-483 GAGQDGQGGTP
+483 
-494 GEPPTGRAGQD
+494 AGQD

-575 VAAASAGYTVTN
+575 VAAASAGYTIAN
-587 NSGSTP
+587 NSGSAP
-593 AKPNDDGTDAEET
+593 AKPNDDDTDAEET

>member
-1 MKKTVLYKI
+1 M
-10 AAVLLSVITAAAM
+10 
-23 IPAAF
+23 
-28 ASNESEREYDTDGA
+28 
-42 TKFTFTDSGIDA
+42 
-54 DDGDYDGCKINGSD
+54 
-68 LTINSAGVYILSGT
+68 
-82 SSDGSVSVKKGTTG
+82 
-96 VVLILA
+96 LILA

-121 VTVVAAAGS
+121 VTVVAEAGS

-159 DGSKVTICG
+159 DGSKVTLCG

-200 LTLTIKASVND
+200 LTLTINASVND

-353 FAAGGSAG
+353 LAAGGSAG

-383 GQGAQGG
+383 GQGAQSG

-446 PTGGAGQDGQSGTPG
+446 TTGGAGQDGQGGAPG

-483 GAGQDGQGGTP
+483 GAGQG
-494 GEPPTGRAGQD
+494 A
-505 GQSGTPGEPP
+505 QSGTPGEPP

-636 IVRKRSRRGEN
+636 IVRKRSRRKES

>member
-1 MKKTVLYKI
+1 MKKTILYKI

-28 ASNESEREYDTDGA
+28 ASDESEREYDTDGA

-54 DDGDYDGCKINGSD
+54 VKGDYDGCNINGSD

-82 SSDGSVSVKKGTTG
+82 SSDGSVTVKKGTTG

-181 IKSGASTEEEGE
+181 IKSGASTEEDGE
-193 AYLYIKE
+193 ACLYIKE
-200 LTLTIKASVND
+200 LTLTINASVND

-238 YIMNVGEEGTAGPA
+238 YIMNVGGEGTAGPT
-252 IKVTS
+252 IKVNS

-276 YSEDDCLN
+276 YSEDDCIN

-309 SGDGIDSNGTLTIS
+309 SRDGIDSNGTLTIS

-333 TADNQPLDADGTITV
+333 TADNQPLDADGKITI

-353 FAAGGSAG
+353 LAAGGSFG
-361 MGMNIEAS
+361 MGMNIEAT
-369 QPFVVFGNTGTGGM
+369 QPFVVFGNTGMGGGM

-390 TPGEPPT
+390 T
-397 GGAGQGAQSGTPGE
+397 
-411 PPTGGAGQ
+411 
-419 GAQSG
+419 
-424 TPGEPPTGGAGQD
+424 
-437 GQGGAPGEP
+437 PGEP

-466 GAGQG
+466 GAGQ
-471 AQSGTPGEPPTG
+471 
-483 GAGQDGQGGTP
+483 
-494 GEPPTGRAGQD
+494 D

-515 TGGMGQGSVLLSAD
+515 TGGGMGQGSVLLSAD
-529 SAFEIRDS
+529 SDFEIKDA

-547 PYNASTVFYSSPNL
+547 PYNASYIFYSSPDL
-561 YEDSEYTLY
+561 SEGSEYTLY
-570 SGGAG
+570 SGGVSA
-575 VAAASAGYTVTN
+575 AAASAGYTIAN
-587 NSGSTP
+587 NSGSAP
-593 AKPNDDGTDAEET
+593 AKPNDDSGSENGSTSTSET

>member
-1 MKKTVLYKI
+1 MKKSILYKI

-28 ASNESEREYDTDGA
+28 ASDESEREYDTDGA

-82 SSDGSVSVKKGTTG
+82 SSDGSVSVKKGITG

-130 KNTLTDTEKNNGD
+130 KNTLTDTEKNNDD

-159 DGSKVTICG
+159 DGSKVTLCG

-181 IKSGASTEEEGE
+181 IKSGASTEEDGE
-193 AYLYIKE
+193 ACLYIKE
-200 LTLTIKASVND
+200 LTLTINASVND

-353 FAAGGSAG
+353 LAAGGSSG

-397 GGAGQGAQSGTPGE
+397 GGAGQGAQSGTPGK

-419 GAQSG
+419 GA
-424 TPGEPPTGGAGQD
+424 
-437 GQGGAPGEP
+437 
-446 PTGGAGQDGQSGTPG
+446 
-461 EPPTG
+461 
-466 GAGQG
+466 
-471 AQSGTPGEPPTG
+471 
-483 GAGQDGQGGTP
+483 
-494 GEPPTGRAGQD
+494 
-505 GQSGTPGEPP
+505 QSGTPGEPP

-547 PYNASTVFYSSPNL
+547 PYNASTVFYSSPSL

-575 VAAASAGYTVTN
+575 VAAASAEYTVTN

-636 IVRKRSRRGEN
+636 IVRKRSRRRES

>member
-1 MKKTVLYKI
+1 MKKSILYKI

-28 ASNESEREYDTDGA
+28 ASDESEREYDTDGA

-54 DDGDYDGCKINGSD
+54 DDGDYDGYKINGSD

-82 SSDGSVSVKKGTTG
+82 SSDGSVTVKKGTTG

-181 IKSGASTEEEGE
+181 IKSGASTEEDGE
-193 AYLYIKE
+193 ACLYIKE
-200 LTLTIKASVND
+200 LTLTINASVND

-276 YSEDDCLN
+276 YSEDDCIN
-284 AANSDLSDYGFSLSI
+284 AANSDLGDYGFSLSI

-353 FAAGGSAG
+353 LAAGGSAG

-383 GQGAQGG
+383 GQGAQGGTPGEPPTGGAGQGAQGG

-424 TPGEPPTGGAGQD
+424 TPGEPPTGGAGQ
-437 GQGGAPGEP
+437 GAQSGTPGEP

-466 GAGQG
+466 G
-471 AQSGTPGEPPTG
+471 
-483 GAGQDGQGGTP
+483 
-494 GEPPTGRAGQD
+494 
-505 GQSGTPGEPP
+505 
-515 TGGMGQGSVLLSAD
+515 GMGQGSVLLSAD
-529 SAFEIRDS
+529 SDFEIKDA

-547 PYNASTVFYSSPNL
+547 PYNASYIFYSSPDL
-561 YEDSEYTLY
+561 SEGSEYPLY
-570 SGGAG
+570 SGGVSA
-575 VAAASAGYTVTN
+575 AAASAGYTIAN
-587 NSGSTP
+587 NSGSAP
-593 AKPNDDGTDAEET
+593 AKPNDDSGSENGSTSTSET

-636 IVRKRSRRGEN
+636 IVRKRSCRGEN